1 VAAPKLTAASA
12 KPPAK
17 KKRRTTKK
25 KKTTT
30 VEQKMAAAA
39 ASSRSPMMAGLG
51 SDDVAWLDYI
61 ERGAMMPGV
70 ASPEDDAHDLL
81 AQQVYRLADRHHQLA
96 AVHDLDAGRLSPL
109 GNLSLFSAAAMP
121 SADLSQQERL
131 RLATY
136 F

>member
-1 VAAPKLTAASA
+1 
-12 KPPAK
+12 
-17 KKRRTTKK
+17 
-25 KKTTT
+25 
-30 VEQKMAAAA
+30 MAAAT
-39 ASSRSPMMAGLG
+39 ASSRSPMHKPLMAALG

-70 ASPEDDAHDLL
+70 ISPEDDAHDLL

-96 AVHDLDAGRLSPL
+96 AVQDLDAGRLSPL
-109 GNLSLFSAAAMP
+109 GNLSLFSAAAVP
-121 SADLSQQERL
+121 SADMSQQERL